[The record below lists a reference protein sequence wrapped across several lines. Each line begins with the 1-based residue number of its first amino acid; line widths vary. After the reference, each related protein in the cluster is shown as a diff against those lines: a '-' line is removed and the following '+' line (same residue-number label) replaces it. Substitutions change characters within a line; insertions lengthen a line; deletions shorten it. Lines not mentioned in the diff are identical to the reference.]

1 MKKQKENSPTE
12 PKNKRYT
19 FAQRQQ
25 DDYTCIKLTE
35 GKYKDIIYSYGKV
48 GFKPKGDSDQMGVIF
63 DYTIQRNPNDV
74 DWDNQDFIDYIGDVL
89 VEIMD
94 KQLKEGKINFSNE

>member
-12 PKNKRYT
+12 SKTKRYT

-25 DDYTCIKLTE
+25 DDYTCVKLTE

-48 GFKPKGDSDQMGVIF
+48 GFKQKPNSEEMGVIF
-63 DYTIQRNPNDV
+63 DYTIQRNPKDV
-74 DWDNQDFIDYIGDVL
+74 DWDNQEFIDYIGDIL
-89 VEIMD
+89 VEIMEQ
-94 KQLKEGKINFSNE
+94 QLKEGKINVE